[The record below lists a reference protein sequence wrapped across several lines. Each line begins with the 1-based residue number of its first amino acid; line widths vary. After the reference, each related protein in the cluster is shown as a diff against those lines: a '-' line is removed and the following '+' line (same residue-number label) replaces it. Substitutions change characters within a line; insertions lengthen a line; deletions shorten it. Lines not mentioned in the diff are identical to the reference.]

1 MVRVRFAPSPT
12 GLPHIGNIRTAL
24 FNYLFAKHNN
34 GKFILRIE
42 DTDRER
48 YREDALD
55 AIIKGLKWLGINWD
69 EGPDIG
75 GEYGPYFQSRR
86 IEIYHKY
93 AKKLVDEGKAY
104 YCDCS
109 PERLKRVREEM
120 RAKKLNFMYD
130 RHCRKRNIKSDP
142 TDPSTVIRFKMPL
155 SGETCFDDVLRG
167 KICFDNST
175 QDDIILIKSDGF
187 PTYNFAVVIDD
198 HLMGI
203 THIFRGE
210 EFISSAGKHK
220 HIYDALGW
228 EPPKMVHLAMILGK
242 DRSKLSKRHGATSI
256 MEFAEQGFLP
266 EAMMN
271 FLALLGWSPKD
282 DREILSKDELVERF
296 SLDGLS
302 TKPAVFDIE
311 KLEWM
316 NGEYIRM
323 MEVEKL
329 TENLIPYYRKW
340 GWINGEKYDVE
351 YLNRVSAAMQERLKK
366 LTDIKELGFYFFQEP
381 SGYDEKGVRK
391 QFKRDRIPWMKFVL
405 EKFENLDNW
414 REEKLEKVI
423 AEGMEKFGVGAGKLI
438 HPIRLAVSGLTR
450 GPGLFELL
458 EILGREKTIARIK
471 RAINW
476 IENNVEE

>member
-24 FNYLFAKHNN
+24 FNYLFARHNN

-48 YREDALD
+48 YTPEALG
-55 AIIKGLKWLGINWD
+55 AIMNGLRWLGLEWD
-69 EGPDIG
+69 EGPDVG
-75 GEYGPYFQSRR
+75 GDFGPYFQSKRLN
-86 IEIYHKY
+86 IYHKY

-109 PERLKRVREEM
+109 PERLEKVRAEM

-130 RHCRKRNIKSDP
+130 RHCRERGIKSDP
-142 TDPSTVIRFKMPL
+142 SDPNTVVRFKMPL
-155 SGETCFDDVLRG
+155 SGESCFDDVLRG
-167 KICFDNST
+167 KICFDNAT
-175 QDDIILIKSDGF
+175 QDDIVLIKSDGF

-198 HLMGI
+198 HLMQI

-242 DRSKLSKRHGATSI
+242 DRSKLSKRHGATAI
-256 MEFAEQGFLP
+256 TEFEKQGISA
-266 EAMMN
+266 EAMFN

-282 DREILSKDELVERF
+282 DTEIFSRSELIKRF
-296 SLDGLS
+296 NLDGLS
-302 TKPAVFDIE
+302 TKPAIFDFE

-323 MEVEKL
+323 MSVEEL
-329 TENLIPYYRKW
+329 TSKLIPMYKKW
-340 GWINGEKYDVE
+340 GWLDDDEYDME
-351 YLNRVSAAMQERLKK
+351 YLNSISAAMQERLKK
-366 LTDIKELGFYFFQEP
+366 LSDIKELGFYFFREP
-381 SGYDEKGVRK
+381 TEYDAKGVK
-391 QFKRDRIPWMKFVL
+391 KNFKYERAEWLKYIAD
-405 EKFENLDNW
+405 KFEALDDW
-414 REEKLEKVI
+414 TEPAMEGVVRDYMKVLN
-423 AEGMEKFGVGAGKLI
+423 VGAGKLI
-438 HPIRLAVSGLTR
+438 HPIRLAVSGLTK
-450 GPGLFELL
+450 GPGLFEMLK
-458 EILGREKTIARIK
+458 ILGKDVVIRRMRKAAK
-471 RAINW
+471 W
-476 IENNVEE
+476 IEENVN